1 MPIHKNIRLLFWFNF
16 LQDFRLYGPIIILYF
31 THVTGSFA
39 LGMSVFS
46 ITMLASAIFEV
57 PTGVFSDKIGRKKT
71 VVCGSVA
78 SVMSV
83 MLYAVGGSYGIL
95 VTGAIFEGLARSFF
109 SGNNDALLHDTLA
122 ESGQQAEFQEY
133 LGKTASMYQV
143 ALAIAAVAGGF
154 IAAISYPLVMW
165 LSVIPQVIGLIVS
178 LQFVEPK
185 IHTPASGNVYH
196 HLRASFNNMIRNRRL
211 RALNAASILSF
222 GMGES
227 VYQFRAA
234 FIAMLWP
241 LWAIGIARTLGN
253 VGAAISFYLSG
264 KLIKRF
270 GEFRLLI
277 VGISY
282 SEIVNIFSLLVPT
295 VFSPI
300 LMGSTSLFFGVNNV
314 AVGGLMQREFTQEQ
328 RATMGSLSSFA
339 GSIMFTICSLLLG
352 FLADRLGVIPASLIA
367 ELVLVTT
374 IWLYWRAFGIE
385 SPSTAYEH
393 QKNAELT

>member
-1 MPIHKNIRLLFWFNF
+1 MRMHKNIRLLAWFNF
-16 LQDFRLYGPIIILYF
+16 LSDFRLYGPIIILYF
-31 THVTGSFA
+31 THVSGSFA

-71 VVCGSVA
+71 VVCGSIA
-78 SVMSV
+78 SVISV
-83 MLYAVGGSYGIL
+83 MLYAVGGTYGIL
-95 VTGAIFEGLARSFF
+95 VAGAIFEGLARSFF

-122 ESGQQAEFQEY
+122 ESGQQAEYQEF

-143 ALAIAAVAGGF
+143 ALAIAAVMGGI
-154 IAAISYPLVMW
+154 IAAISYPVVMW

-185 IHTPASGNVYH
+185 VHTKTSGNAYH
-196 HLRASFNNMIRNRRL
+196 HLRDSFNNIVRNRRL
-211 RALNAASILSF
+211 RALSAASIVGF

-234 FIAMLWP
+234 FIATLWP
-241 LWAIGIARTLGN
+241 LWAIGIARTIGN
-253 VGAAISFYLSG
+253 IGAAISFYLSG
-264 KLIKRF
+264 KIIKRF

-300 LMGSTSLFFGVNNV
+300 LMGSTSIFFGVNNV

-328 RATMGSLSSFA
+328 RATMGSLNSFA
-339 GSIMFTICSLLLG
+339 GSIMFTICSLVLG
-352 FLADRLGVIPASLIA
+352 ILADQIGVIPASLVG

-374 IWLYWRAFGIE
+374 IWLYWRAFRIE
-385 SPSTAYEH
+385 SPKIQPEASVES
-393 QKNAELT
+393 L